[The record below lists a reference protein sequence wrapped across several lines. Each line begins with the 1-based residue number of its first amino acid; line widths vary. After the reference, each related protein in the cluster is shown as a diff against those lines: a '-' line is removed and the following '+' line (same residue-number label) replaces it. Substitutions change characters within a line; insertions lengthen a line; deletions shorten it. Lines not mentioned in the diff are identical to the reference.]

1 MKKYFIKMFKYKAHQ
16 KKIIIKNEFIV
27 FVNLHT
33 KSFRSKNFDNIEK
46 QNFLKIFF

>member
-1 MKKYFIKMFKYKAHQ
+1 MFKYKAHQ
-16 KKIIIKNEFIV
+16 KNNNKNEFIV

-46 QNFLKIFF
+46 QNFLKIFFN